1 MVKFSSLIL
10 IVAIAAI
17 MAVFAGSEFLAVSY
31 LLIMVGMFGIAV
43 SLFGELRRIL
53 Q

>member
-1 MVKFSSLIL
+1 MVKFSSLIF
-10 IVAIAAI
+10 IVAVAAI

-31 LLIMVGMFGIAV
+31 LLMMIGMFGIAV

>member
-10 IVAIAAI
+10 VVAAAAL
-17 MAVFAGSEFLAVSY
+17 MAVFAGREFLAVSY
-31 LLIMVGMFGIAV
+31 LLIMVGVFGIAV